1 MRFSRTNMLISSWPA
16 AAFVK
21 ENRRQTAEFSIT
33 AFCWRNAGLKKSRT
47 YTRHDAEIRPEL
59 FNLTLAVGP
68 LFPRPP
74 PCGEP
79 ECWCRPETSSR
90 VEPHALGPGA
100 AAAPTRPGGPSG

>member
-33 AFCWRNAGLKKSRT
+33 DFCWRNAGLKKSRT

-59 FNLTLAVGP
+59 FNLSVGTFTRASQLLDGATTAQTVALAPKGGGAHGASVWG
-68 LFPRPP
+68 
-74 PCGEP
+74 
-79 ECWCRPETSSR
+79 
-90 VEPHALGPGA
+90 VLG
-100 AAAPTRPGGPSG
+100 RLSY